1 MLERGGMVGFDEH
14 HSTIDWKSPVRKS
27 SEKTLSK
34 VIWREVMRE
43 RHVKFLG
50 LVNESALR
58 TLSGGIGRALFSS
71 TLARAFSRG
80 SLLSIPTEKVSL
92 RCFMLDLNK

>member
-1 MLERGGMVGFDEH
+1 MVGFDEH

-27 SEKTLSK
+27 SEKTLSR

-50 LVNESALR
+50 LVNERALR
-58 TLSGGIGRALFSS
+58 TLSGGHPYSCILSW
-71 TLARAFSRG
+71 LASFDSNRKGELA
-80 SLLSIPTEKVSL
+80 
-92 RCFMLDLNK
+92 MLHARFK